1 MAATGAVSRG
11 VQRAR
16 DLASRDTP
24 LGSTPKDRRSDPVAR
39 PGYVWCRSC
48 GVKFAQEKR
57 LCRSCQR
64 AARLAAAQAKAQPTR
79 IWRQWPSPLP
89 SPEIRPTLYER
100 VIDGE
105 VLAVVWD
112 GRVR

>member
-24 LGSTPKDRRSDPVAR
+24 LGSRRKEPRPDPVAR
-39 PGYVWCRSC
+39 PD
-48 GVKFAQEKR
+48 
-57 LCRSCQR
+57 
-64 AARLAAAQAKAQPTR
+64 R
-79 IWRQWPSPLP
+79 IWRQWPTPLP
-89 SPEIRPTLYER
+89 DPDRRPVLYER